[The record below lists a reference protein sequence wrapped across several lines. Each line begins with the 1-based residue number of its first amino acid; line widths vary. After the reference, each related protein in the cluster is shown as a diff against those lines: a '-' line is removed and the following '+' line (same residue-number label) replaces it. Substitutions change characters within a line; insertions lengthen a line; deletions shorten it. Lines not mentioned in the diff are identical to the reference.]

1 VRTGAEEGKVLVG
14 VRLVAWGEEEEE
26 DLWIF
31 EQEACI

>member
-14 VRLVAWGEEEEE
+14 VRLVAWGEEEE